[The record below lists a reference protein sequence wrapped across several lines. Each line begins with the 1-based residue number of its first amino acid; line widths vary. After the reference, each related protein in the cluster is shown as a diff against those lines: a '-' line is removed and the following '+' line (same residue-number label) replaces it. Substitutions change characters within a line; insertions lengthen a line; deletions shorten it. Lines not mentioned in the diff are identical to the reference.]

1 MSPEA
6 MGLAAQPTTPQ
17 DSPVPDWAIVGM
29 ISILVIV
36 GGVALMR
43 FFRRG
48 TAGVPR
54 GQEGA
59 SDPFTAGAADPFKTG
74 NEKRMSVG
82 LQVVIVIFLIFIA
95 WAACTASQ
103 AQV

>member
-1 MSPEA
+1 M
-6 MGLAAQPTTPQ
+6 
-17 DSPVPDWAIVGM
+17 PDWAIVGT

-36 GGVALMR
+36 AGVALMR

-48 TAGVPR
+48 TAGVPK

-59 SDPFTAGAADPFKTG
+59 SDPFTAGAADPFKTDS
-74 NEKRMSVG
+74 ERRMSAG
-82 LQVVIVIFLIFIA
+82 LQVVIAIFLIFIA
-95 WAACTASQ
+95 WAACTAYQ